1 MLNRGRNIEKGRVI
15 TRRMFILAAAK
26 ILLFAGI
33 SSRLY
38 NLQISDREKY
48 EILSD
53 KNRIREWK
61 TPPQRGIIV
70 DKQIVKELNSDA
82 MTNFVSFWIKSLR
95 SLVQHG
101 NFKSF
106 SSWCSSNKKSPQI
119 EEILVQIQA
128 SIDCIAHFFGQ
139 SGPQSNTSSYVNTLV
154 CNTVLSVLS
163 LSLHHFVCR
172 ALEEFVVCSASVQR
186 RKSKR

>member
-48 EILSD
+48 ELLSD

-61 TPPQRGIIV
+61 TPPQRGFITDHFNNILADNDRVFQVHLDLDRIKDFNDIV
-70 DKQIVKELNSDA
+70 FK
-82 MTNFVSFWIKSLR
+82 IK
-95 SLVQHG
+95 
-101 NFKSF
+101 N
-106 SSWCSSNKKSPQI
+106 I
-119 EEILVQIQA
+119 
-128 SIDCIAHFFGQ
+128 
-139 SGPQSNTSSYVNTLV
+139 
-154 CNTVLSVLS
+154 
-163 LSLHHFVCR
+163 
-172 ALEEFVVCSASVQR
+172 
-186 RKSKR
+186 